1 MEFDSLNK
9 KLEEK
14 GSNGKLALILGVI
27 GLAASAFGYFQAEE
41 QFYFS
46 YLTAFFFWGSI
57 ALGSLFFTMVKHLT
71 NATWSVVLR
80 RISEAFM
87 AFLPL
92 MIIFFIPIIFG
103 MKHLYHWTDVEAVK
117 HDALLTKKVGYLN
130 TTFFYIRSAV
140 YLIVWTV
147 LARVLYKAS
156 VRQDTEGHSDALDK
170 KIKGTSAAGII
181 LFALT
186 ITYAAFDW
194 LMSLDPHW
202 FSTIYGVYIFG
213 GAFLAA
219 ICSITLV
226 ALSLESKGILEG
238 VITTEHHHDL
248 GKMMFA
254 FVVFWSYIAFSQFFL
269 IWYANIP
276 EETIWFLH
284 RVEGSWKTIT
294 LLLVYG
300 HFLAP
305 FLLLMPRFVKR
316 RSTALKVMAIWILFM
331 HWVDLY
337 WNVLPNFSK
346 HGVHFHWLDLSTM
359 LGIGGIFVWHF
370 WKTYR
375 ASSPV
380 PVNDPKL
387 SASIEFTN
395 F

>member
-14 GSNGKLALILGVI
+14 GSTGKVALILGII
-27 GLAASAFGYFQAEE
+27 GLAASAFGYFQAEK

-46 YLTAFFFWGSI
+46 YLTAFFFWGTI
-57 ALGSLFFTMVKHLT
+57 ALGSLFFTMIQHLT
-71 NATWSVVLR
+71 NATWSVVIR
-80 RISEAFM
+80 RIAESFM

-103 MKHLYHWTDVEAVK
+103 MNYLYHWTDAEAVK
-117 HDALLTKKVGYLN
+117 HDALLTKKAPYLN
-130 TTFFYIRSAV
+130 TMFFYVRSAV
-140 YLIVWTV
+140 YLIVWAV
-147 LARVLYKAS
+147 LARVLYKLS
-156 VRQDTEGHSDALDK
+156 IRQDQEGPGEELDK
-170 KIKGTSAAGII
+170 KVKGTSALGVI

-186 ITYAAFDW
+186 LTFASFDW
-194 LMSLDPHW
+194 LMSLDAHW

-213 GAFLAA
+213 GAFLSA
-219 ICSITLV
+219 ICMMTFV
-226 ALSLESKGILEG
+226 ALNLHDKGVLEG
-238 VITTEHHHDL
+238 IVTTEHFHDL

-254 FVVFWSYIAFSQFFL
+254 FTVFWSYIAFSQFFL

-284 RVEGSWKTIT
+284 RVEGSWKTVT

-316 RSTALKVMAIWILFM
+316 RTIALKVMAIWILFM
-331 HWVDLY
+331 HWVDLH
-337 WNVLPNFSK
+337 WNVLPNLHK
-346 HGVHFHWLDLSTM
+346 HTWHFHWLDVSTM
-359 LGIGGIFVWHF
+359 LGIGGIFIWYF
-370 WKTYR
+370 WRTYR
-375 ASSPV
+375 SNAPIPV
-380 PVNDPKL
+380 KDPKL